1 MRPPA
6 ETSCA
11 ARMRRFLTKDCIALK
26 VTANFCV
33 STTVGA
39 SLPIL
44 PIDWAKADPPNL
56 RESEEKSI

>member
-1 MRPPA
+1 MRA
-6 ETSCA
+6 SGRDIMCGKDA
-11 ARMRRFLTKDCIALK
+11 AVLTKDCIALK